1 FLLFQVARLRIRR
14 KPGTRIVLNVK
25 NNCES
30 TKSLSVP
37 CNVEVT
43 TTNFSS
49 DMSTNTTVTTTTA
62 SNPSPERSF
71 ASQRFSVCP
80 SIASQVI
87 EESSIIQIDSNPN
100 ANGSS
105 PSPNADDPGLGC
117 EIDCP
122 NLNSTFECN
131 RNHLSTSSPAK
142 ECLIPPTTPSNRS
155 GLTTPIH
162 SNPVEREKYTSENCG
177 GSTIDIDDDWNLIG
191 QEISVTSDV
200 VVTCDSRG
208 TSYHYAS
215 VTNKDSCMESGKR
228 GKSNS
233 SISKKNKANSVKNN
247 SKRKALRIT
256 TSLISPNKEKSTRNY
271 GSCGRSSRM
280 SSTNGRDS
288 LESKRERKAAKT
300 LAIITGI
307 FVICW
312 LPFFI
317 VALLS
322 PICGPPCDPPALLTS
337 LFQWL
342 GYVNS
347 MLNPVIYTIFSAD
360 FRTAFKKILLGKRAV
375 HRSQNRV

>member
-1 FLLFQVARLRIRR
+1 
-14 KPGTRIVLNVK
+14 
-25 NNCES
+25 
-30 TKSLSVP
+30 
-37 CNVEVT
+37 
-43 TTNFSS
+43 
-49 DMSTNTTVTTTTA
+49 MSTNTTVTTTTA

-87 EESSIIQIDSNPN
+87 EESSIIQIDSNQN

-105 PSPNADDPGLGC
+105 PSPNTDDPSLGC
-117 EIDCP
+117 EIDSP
-122 NLNSTFECN
+122 NINSTFECH

-142 ECLIPPTTPSNRS
+142 ECLIPPSTPSNRT
-155 GLTTPIH
+155 GLTTSIHNSPI
-162 SNPVEREKYTSENCG
+162 EREKYISENCES
-177 GSTIDIDDDWNLIG
+177 STIDIDDDWNLIG

-208 TSYHYAS
+208 TNYHYAS
-215 VTNKDSCMESGKR
+215 VTSKDNESGKR
-228 GKSNS
+228 GKSKNS
-233 SISKKNKANSVKNN
+233 IINKNRTNS

-280 SSTNGRDS
+280 SSNNGRDS

-322 PICGPPCDPPALLTS
+322 PICGPPCDPPALLSS

-360 FRTAFKKILLGKRAV
+360 FRTAFKKILLGKRAM